1 MTKKNPYVKIGVISA
16 FATLLAQPANAEPPR
31 KTKADAPSAPASV
44 DPNLN
49 WKKLSVTLGGPHIE
63 GGTVPQTEAALQKL
77 KTPLWLCYSRSI
89 VHGARFRGTA
99 DLTLSLN
106 AAGGVSNV
114 RVAPPGGKSLAQDVV
129 TCWSIAARAA
139 HFEHPSAD
147 GVTVAFELQFSPEQ
161 GPPDPPEPKAKYW
174 GPVTILVGGQTS
186 TSGAALPD
194 AGRVTLS
201 WGATLNPCAA
211 LAHGVTDNGADGVL
225 GLFRLHLTV
234 AADGKVSN
242 PSIRPDNRVHPIQP
256 DPVLEKAVACAV
268 EHAKSLRFAPRE
280 GESEVQIGL
289 DFRKSQRP

>member
-1 MTKKNPYVKIGVISA
+1 MKKNPYKTIAVISA
-16 FATLLAQPANAEPPR
+16 FAALLAQRANAEPPT
-31 KTKADAPSAPASV
+31 KTNADAPSAAAPV

-49 WKKLSVTLGGPHIE
+49 WKKLSVTLGAPHVE
-63 GGTVPQTEAALQKL
+63 GGTVPRTEAPLQKL

-89 VHGARFRGTA
+89 MHGARFRGTA
-99 DLTLSLN
+99 NLTLSLN

-114 RVAPPGGKSLAQDVV
+114 RVAASEDKGLAQDVV

-174 GPVTILVGGQTS
+174 GPVTILVEGQTS
-186 TSGAALPD
+186 TSGAVLPD
-194 AGRVTLS
+194 AGRVILG
-201 WGATLNPCAA
+201 WGATLKPCAA
-211 LAHGVTDNGADGVL
+211 LGRGVTDYGANGL
-225 GLFRLHLTV
+225 LRLFRLHFTV

-242 PSIRPDNRVHPIQP
+242 PSILPDNRVHPTQP

-289 DFRKSQRP
+289 DFRKSLRP